1 MRNFNRRYGLVALL
15 ALAFAPSAASAQEDP
30 LAAYLWEARPV
41 VVFADSI
48 RDPRFQEQMQS
59 LDGRPYE
66 MERRDIVILTDTEP
80 AGAGPLRRKLRP
92 RGFMMVIVDKDG
104 RIIQRAPHPMSA
116 DALMR
121 LIDRT
126 PLRRR
131 EIDERRGLAD

>member
-1 MRNFNRRYGLVALL
+1 MRNVNRRSGLLALL
-15 ALAFAPSAASAQEDP
+15 ALALAPCAGAAEDDP
-30 LAAYLWEARPV
+30 LAAYLWETRPV
-41 VVFADSI
+41 IVFADNI

-59 LDGRPYE
+59 LDSRSHD
-66 MERRDIVILTDTEP
+66 METRDVVVLTDTDP
-80 AGAGPLRRKLRP
+80 AAAGPLRRKLRP

-126 PLRRR
+126 PMRRR
-131 EIDERRGLAD
+131 EVDERRGLLD